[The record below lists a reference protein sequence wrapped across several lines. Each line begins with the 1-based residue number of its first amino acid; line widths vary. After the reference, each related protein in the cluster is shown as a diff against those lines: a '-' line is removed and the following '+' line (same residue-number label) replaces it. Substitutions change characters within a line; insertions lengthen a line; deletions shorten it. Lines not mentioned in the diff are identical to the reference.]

1 MENNISVNLYKDSL
15 IKLEKEYSELKKEY
29 ETNLNAFSSAGVRES
44 TKTPHPGVSLL
55 DKYPP
60 KVK

>member
-29 ETNLNAFSSAGVRES
+29 EEL
-44 TKTPHPGVSLL
+44 KQYCVSR
-55 DKYPP
+55 KM
-60 KVK
+60 